1 MSITDPEHERRHK
14 LSILVG
20 QATLVAHEGRAF
32 DVLDVAMMGV
42 SMAPD
47 CNDGCEEG
55 CEVACI
61 GALQTALIVV
71 LRRRPLDGRCVV
83 CDNNE
88 PPTFGF
94 CTGDFFFDVGHG
106 LAVL

>member
-1 MSITDPEHERRHK
+1 MSITDPEHEGRHK

-20 QATLVAHEGRAF
+20 QATLVADEGRSF
-32 DVLDVAMMGV
+32 DMLDVAVMGM
-42 SMAPD
+42 SMAPHSY
-47 CNDGCEEG
+47 CGREEG